1 MLRLDEE
8 RGSVID
14 WDFLYSHTVGFD
26 DDHMPADA
34 KLAENVRGYVEG
46 AYDAIIAVRRAY
58 PRVVFH
64 LHAGSSLTLLDRLN
78 AGQLDFMLEVEHIAR
93 PGYEGLVFPGADV
106 WGVYPL
112 PDTPLAGKTSV
123 RPEDLVGEPLIVSR
137 QFLKSGFLKQ
147 WAGECYASIK
157 PAVSTDI
164 FPSHWRRLVE
174 GRVGHMLGYLYF
186 QNEEDSVL
194 GSHGIPFDPP
204 LETGNALIW
213 KKGRPPVAGVAG
225 VP

>member
-1 MLRLDEE
+1 M
-8 RGSVID
+8 
-14 WDFLYSHTVGFD
+14 
-26 DDHMPADA
+26 
-34 KLAENVRGYVEG
+34 
-46 AYDAIIAVRRAY
+46 RA
-58 PRVVFH
+58 
-64 LHAGSSLTLLDRLN
+64 
-78 AGQLDFMLEVEHIAR
+78 QLDFMLEVEHIAR

-213 KKGRPPVAGVAG
+213 KKGRPLSRASQVFLEELRRIVGG
-225 VP
+225 E